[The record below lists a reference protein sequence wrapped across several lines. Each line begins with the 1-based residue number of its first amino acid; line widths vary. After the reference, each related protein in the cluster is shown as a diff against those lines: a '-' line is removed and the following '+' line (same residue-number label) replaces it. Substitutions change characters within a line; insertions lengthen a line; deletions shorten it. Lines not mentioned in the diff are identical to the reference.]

1 MIILLILT
9 VFIYQISFLFF
20 IEGLPLVQRETIY
33 NITTKYVIN
42 VPIKFILPD
51 LIKSPYEEVYFFS
64 IVDVLLLNFLLR
76 YCEKWININ
85 RNYYVI
91 SLYTSHLGILI
102 NLILFYGFK
111 FYPPMYMIPTML
123 CLFSVVFYSIYCK
136 NFFVFCDYNEEKSLY
151 EKENIIIDNFESDDD
166 DDSSNEAPNENLLQ
180 NISKNNNDIIFNNN
194 EFLNNGETINNIKI
208 IKNKKELEDSEN
220 LVKKAQVFHNNFSKR
235 STMLMKISHNP
246 LQNIK
251 NARKENNN
259 NLFEIIEEKEKK
271 PSRLTLL
278 NNESNAITKGAISEN
293 KAKAE
298 KCIIKDYFHSLI
310 DDYGEDIFRYIG
322 REENVNVCDYSSKD
336 LFRLQDKKFINEKN
350 RGIIFQWLVKNNNK
364 WKLNDDTIFMAM
376 NIMDRYISKYKVENA
391 EFQLVGVSSYLIA
404 SKYEDIYPPY
414 VDELSKICNFIYT
427 TDDIIKKEYEILS
440 GLDFDILYNSS
451 YKFLTFLHSI
461 VEKDNDKLLYLAQFI
476 LEVSL
481 ENIDIL
487 EFSQS
492 KRALAALLLAKKIMK
507 IKKSWNDVKLY
518 YNYNENEIKN
528 IQKKM
533 IILLNNVM
541 KSKNKNSVFEKFESS
556 RYKSVSS
563 ILENMVQNPNNWKQR
578 NSDDN
583 KENNEIYNDEN
594 KPNNY

>member
-1 MIILLILT
+1 MNKST
-9 VFIYQISFLFF
+9 RSFG
-20 IEGLPLVQRETIY
+20 IELQ
-33 NITTKYVIN
+33 
-42 VPIKFILPD
+42 
-51 LIKSPYEEVYFFS
+51 
-64 IVDVLLLNFLLR
+64 
-76 YCEKWININ
+76 N
-85 RNYYVI
+85 R
-91 SLYTSHLGILI
+91 
-102 NLILFYGFK
+102 
-111 FYPPMYMIPTML
+111 
-123 CLFSVVFYSIYCK
+123 
-136 NFFVFCDYNEEKSLY
+136 FVF
-151 EKENIIIDNFESDDD
+151 
-166 DDSSNEAPNENLLQ
+166 
-180 NISKNNNDIIFNNN
+180 
-194 EFLNNGETINNIKI
+194 LNKQNNIKI
-208 IKNKKELEDSEN
+208 IKNKKELEDSSN
-220 LVKKAQVFHNNFSKR
+220 LVKKAQVFQNNFSKR
-235 STMLMKISHNP
+235 NTMLMKISHNP

-271 PSRLTLL
+271 PSRFTLF

-298 KCIIKDYFHSLI
+298 KYIIKDYFHSLI

-507 IKKSWNDVKLY
+507 IKSSWNDLRFY
-518 YNYNENEIKN
+518 YNYNDSEIKV
-528 IQKKM
+528 IQKKL

-541 KSKNKNSVFEKFESS
+541 KNKTKNSVFEKFESS
-556 RYKSVSS
+556 RYRSVSS
-563 ILENMVQNPNNWKQR
+563 YLDSMCHNPSNRKQKT
-578 NSDDN
+578 DDY
-583 KENNEIYNDEN
+583 KKSRVCYNDEN
-594 KPNNY
+594 KPVN